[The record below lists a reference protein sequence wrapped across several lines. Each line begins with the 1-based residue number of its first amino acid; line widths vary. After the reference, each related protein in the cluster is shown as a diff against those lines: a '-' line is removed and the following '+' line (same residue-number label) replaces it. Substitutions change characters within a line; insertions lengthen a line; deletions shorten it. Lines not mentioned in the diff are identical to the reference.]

1 MIVDGDKRPKLG
13 DLSIGELEAIIAE
26 HEASKQ
32 ALQEDTDRLIVE
44 SQPLRDQIATLTRQL
59 NPYQRAILRNND
71 RTSGIE
77 FQTAT
82 VRGRIHQLQ
91 EAAQKRRMRE
101 LRLAG
106 ARRAINALNDTALRL
121 SETIDQD
128 TSSLGR
134 ILGRVLSSEEA
145 RLALPDL
152 IEENLSQ
159 HHNINNGSR
168 VMVGNGRDS
177 VRLMLLLDGQAVV
190 GYHPKTVEQRNTLGD
205 ILSQVTAPS
214 GYKLDGHFI
223 GFRADPEN
231 GVLVPFALAKKR
243 EYTRYGTYVSESVP
257 VELPQTDERISS
269 MKERVGSIL
278 ANGYASLRID
288 GRRVTLPPQ

>member
-1 MIVDGDKRPKLG
+1 MVDGDKRPKLG
-13 DLSIGELEAIIAE
+13 DLSIGELEAIIAGY
-26 HEASKQ
+26 EASKQ
-32 ALQEDTDRLIVE
+32 ALREDTDRLMAE
-44 SQPLRDQIATLTRQL
+44 SQPLRDQIETLTRQL
-59 NPYQRAILRNND
+59 YPYQRAIQRNYD
-71 RTSGIE
+71 RASGVE
-77 FQTAT
+77 FQIAT
-82 VRGRIHQLQ
+82 IRGRIHQFL
-91 EAAQKRRMRE
+91 EAAQKRRMQE
-101 LRLAG
+101 LRLAR
-106 ARRAINALNDTALRL
+106 ARGAINALNDTAFRL
-121 SETIDQD
+121 SETTDQD

-134 ILGRVLSSEEA
+134 VLGRVLSSEEA

-159 HHNINNGSR
+159 HHNRNNGSR

-190 GYHPKTVEQRNTLGD
+190 GYHPKTEEQRDTLGD
-205 ILSQVTAPS
+205 ILSQVAAPF

-231 GVLVPFALAKKR
+231 GALVPFALAKKR
-243 EYTRYGTYVSESVP
+243 EFTRYGTYVTESVP

-269 MKERVGSIL
+269 MKGRVGSIL